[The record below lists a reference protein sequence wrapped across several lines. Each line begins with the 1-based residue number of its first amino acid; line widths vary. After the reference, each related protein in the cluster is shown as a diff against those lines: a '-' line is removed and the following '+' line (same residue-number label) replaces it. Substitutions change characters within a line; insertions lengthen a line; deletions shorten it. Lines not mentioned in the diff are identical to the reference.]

1 MKRQG
6 RKPVTSQDAVRWA
19 GIAAIIAAA
28 LIPFAALG
36 RLLPDPTLALFMTI
50 GNIGYVFLIF
60 AFMGIG
66 RLLADEI
73 GVLGVL
79 VVIAATVAAVLLI
92 ADGVVLAYVYPVFSE
107 EGLVELQGSL
117 GLALVSRLGPLAL
130 LAAAALLVLGT
141 RRSRALPGRP
151 AWIMLIGAL
160 LAALAGL
167 IALGTSPS
175 ALAVIASL
183 IFGAGLAWLG
193 LGLLSSRP
201 GAGR

>member
-6 RKPVTSQDAVRWA
+6 RKPLTSQDAVRWA
-19 GIAAIIAAA
+19 GIAAIVAAV

-36 RLLPDPTLALFMTI
+36 RLLPDPALALFITI

-66 RLLADEI
+66 RILADEI

-92 ADGVVLAYVYPVFSE
+92 ADGVVLAYVYPVLSE
-107 EGLVELQGSL
+107 EIVAELKESL
-117 GLALVSRLGPLAL
+117 GMAFVSRLGPLAL
-130 LAAAALLVLGT
+130 LVAVGLLVLGT

-151 AWIMLIGAL
+151 AWIMLIGTV
-160 LAALAGL
+160 LAALAAL
-167 IALGTSPS
+167 VALGAVPS

-193 LGLLSSRP
+193 LGLLSYQP
-201 GAGR
+201 GAGH